1 MAGDATQLRSVLPRI
16 FFDLSEKSTAA
27 RACYAR
33 PAMHRRHALIEE
45 ALVAAV
51 ALSLLGALV
60 AAVFRVATGL
70 SPWPG
75 VVFREAVAI
84 TWGVILIVLTSPS
97 RGR

>member
-1 MAGDATQLRSVLPRI
+1 
-16 FFDLSEKSTAA
+16 
-27 RACYAR
+27 
-33 PAMHRRHALIEE
+33 MHRRHALIEE
-45 ALVAAV
+45 ALVAAI

-60 AAVFRVATGL
+60 AAVFRAATGL

-75 VVFREAVAI
+75 IVLGETFAI